1 MARFFKCRIK
11 AIRLHS
17 LRLEYTK
24 ISEYTSPTPEKFRNT
39 ALQRCSATT
48 APSHRNPTSYAS
60 SPLHPDIQSGA
71 DERQTPL
78 SGTAATVFDTK
89 AAATTSA
96 RSSTSRPSAPRA
108 IAFLQSGQA
117 VTIVPAPVALN
128 SFATERAKRSC
139 CASEIAVLA
148 TEEPQQRACSRVWAG
163 SSSTPT
169 ASITSRGWS

>member
-1 MARFFKCRIK
+1 MAIAPTKDFQQQKEQKHCDSHSQKKPMKTRLSRIVITVFTHGSIFKCRIK

-60 SPLHPDIQSGA
+60 SPLHPDIPSGA

-108 IAFLQSGQA
+108 IAFYKVDKPL
-117 VTIVPAPVALN
+117 
-128 SFATERAKRSC
+128 RS
-139 CASEIAVLA
+139 SPL
-148 TEEPQQRACSRVWAG
+148 P
-163 SSSTPT
+163 
-169 ASITSRGWS
+169 